1 MNKHLENVLPRIN
14 KTSIFSLFLFVV
26 IGFFPLNSTALE
38 INLVFDPDGSGAV
51 DPCDDGL
58 AACGHTEE
66 LIQIVG
72 SVADHFESIIQDEHE
87 MTIRFWWLDPAL
99 GAPDALIIERDEDG
113 KPIEAR
119 IRISANL
126 NYYYDTFP
134 DFDSEFVM
142 RPKLARTVPDFEV
155 AEAFSGVAP
164 EIYEVAYN
172 GKEIDPIGG
181 LDLVTVVSHEMAHAL
196 GISADVSTACNEA
209 DNPPFYFVDPEFDG
223 SASLGVKAYE
233 FLNEGETDFDCA
245 HLALGGLNMCKPA
258 DQQDQSVGELFDD
271 PSTVEGL
278 TVGECASHQALNWFA
293 FYPKSRARPS
303 INGILVMQ
311 QGGNW
316 EQINL
321 PRLYSLTGGDWSTA
335 SNWLGN
341 EVPNETD
348 EVFIVNQL
356 PLFFVTEIEVTDSR
370 NAKSLYIADEN
381 KLTIHGSSELAVA
394 GPVTAAGPN
403 STTGPLR
410 PIIPPMGGEPPIGT
424 EGPFTTVEVEATG
437 VFNAFDLNIEPEARF
452 LVNTSSETNLGNLE
466 SFGLIRG
473 AGVINVFVLENA
485 RRITADSGT
494 LVFAIPEGDPDD
506 TVVVGPP
513 RLDLDGPSFVGDADA
528 ALSAINGDLIFDG
541 AIADSVQAQ
550 ITVGAGRFIEFVDG
564 WEQGFSGNGFPKHA
578 LILDGG
584 PSGAEVRGETS
595 LGGRVQVNGLGVFTD
610 DATFESLSETDLDI
624 GGLAPGLEHDQLNM
638 QNVQFNGTLNVE
650 FNEGFAPGFQD
661 SFALITYASHLGEFS
676 SIEGIDLDMALEGGL
691 KLFLEYGDTE
701 LSLLV
706 GLDGGSPGE
715 PNCSGQSIATQAAI
729 HGGIAAAAAF
739 HGFPSVKAFKDA
751 IKDFCN
757 T

>member
-1 MNKHLENVLPRIN
+1 MNKHLENVTPHIRN
-14 KTSIFSLFLFVV
+14 TSVIFLF
-26 IGFFPLNSTALE
+26 FFIAIALFSPNTKALD
-38 INLVFDPDGSGAV
+38 INLIFDPNGSGAV
-51 DPCDDGL
+51 DPCDDDL
-58 AACGHTEE
+58 AGCGHTEE
-66 LIQIVG
+66 LTQIME
-72 SVADHFESIIQDEHE
+72 SVADHFESIIQDDHE
-87 MTIRFWWLDPAL
+87 MTISFWWLDPAL

-142 RPKLARTVPDFEV
+142 RPKLARTVPDFEA
-155 AEAFSGVAP
+155 AEAFSGTAP

-181 LDLVTVVSHEMAHAL
+181 LDLVTVVLHEMAHAL

-209 DNPPFYFVDPEFDG
+209 DNPPSYFVDPEFDG

-233 FLNEGETDFDCA
+233 FVNEGAADFDCA
-245 HLALGGLNMCKPA
+245 HLALGGLNMCKPE
-258 DQQDQSVGELFDD
+258 DQQDQSVGELFDE
-271 PSTVEGL
+271 PSTIEGL
-278 TVGECASHQALNWFA
+278 TVGQCASHQALNWFA

-321 PRLYSLTGGDWSTA
+321 PRLYSLTGGDWSNA

-341 EVPNETD
+341 QVPNETD

-370 NAKSLYIADEN
+370 NAKSLYISDEN
-381 KLTIHGSSELAVA
+381 KLTIQGSSQLAVA

-410 PIIPPMGGEPPIGT
+410 PIIPPMDGEPPIGT

-437 VFNAFDLNIEPEARF
+437 VLNAFDLKIEPEARF

-466 SFGLIRG
+466 NFGLIRG
-473 AGVINVFVLENA
+473 AGIINVYVLDSA
-485 RRITADSGT
+485 RRISADAGT

-513 RLDLDGPSFVGDADA
+513 RLDLDGPSIVGDADA
-528 ALSAINGDLIFDG
+528 ALSAIDGDLIFDG
-541 AIADSVQAQ
+541 AIADSVQAA
-550 ITVGAGRFIEFVDG
+550 ITVGAGHFIDFVEG
-564 WEQGFSGNGFPKHA
+564 WDQGFSGNGFPKHA
-578 LILDGG
+578 LVLDGG
-584 PSGAEVRGETS
+584 PSGAEIRGETTLS
-595 LGGRVQVNGLGVFTD
+595 GRVEVNGLGSFTD
-610 DATFESLSETDLDI
+610 DASFEFLSETDLDI
-624 GGLAPGLEHDQLNM
+624 GGLVPGLEHDQLNM
-638 QNVQFNGTLNVE
+638 QNVQFNGTLNVA
-650 FNEGFAPGFQD
+650 FSDGFAPSFQD

-676 SIEGIDLDMALEGGL
+676 SIEGIDLDMPLEGGL
-691 KLFLEYGDTE
+691 KLFLEYGNTE
-701 LSLLV
+701 LTLFV
-706 GLDGGSPGE
+706 GLDGGTPGA
-715 PNCSGQSIATQAAI
+715 PNCSGQSISTQAGI

-739 HGFPSVKAFKDA
+739 HGFDSVKAFKDA
-751 IKDFCN
+751 IKDFCEM
-757 T
+757 